1 MKTLFGPC
9 QAVPTHPESV
19 RRSLNRFAIAA
30 ILAGASWLALASPAE
45 AKIVYVTDNVTITG
59 DGVITLLKNGPVE
72 FTIQAAYSSGSCGI
86 LGLGV
91 YHDAS
96 VSATATT
103 GSGVEAGALSNGDP
117 IGPTQSFNKGESLM
131 ASETLGTAGCNN
143 ISYGYWCNGTATF
156 QKGNQKPCFTV
167 DGYLGLEFEL
177 EVSTYYGWA
186 HIVVAPDHKALAEF
200 TVQLT
205 GYAYETVPGMS
216 INAGQTA
223 DADDSSAAHPGPL
236 NRDDSGLGAV
246 PTDPAHAVSL
256 DTFAL
261 GAQNAPLLRRKES
274 AGALPEN
281 R

>member
-131 ASETLGTAGCNN
+131 ASEPPDAITFPMVTGATGLQPFRKV
-143 ISYGYWCNGTATF
+143 IKSPVSQLTATLDW
-156 QKGNQKPCFTV
+156 NSSSR
-167 DGYLGLEFEL
+167 L
-177 EVSTYYGWA
+177 
-186 HIVVAPDHKALAEF
+186 AP
-200 TVQLT
+200 TT
-205 GYAYETVPGMS
+205 GGRT
-216 INAGQTA
+216 
-223 DADDSSAAHPGPL
+223 SS
-236 NRDDSGLGAV
+236 
-246 PTDPAHAVSL
+246 
-256 DTFAL
+256 
-261 GAQNAPLLRRKES
+261 LLRIIKP
-274 AGALPEN
+274 LPSL
-281 R
+281 RFS